1 MMMKKILLV
10 VCLSITF
17 LLSGCSDWI
26 DVSSK
31 QEIEA
36 DKLFKTEAGFK
47 SARIGIYTRMT
58 LMDTYGKAMTY
69 GKIEELVQRYDNYG
83 TNIPTDQERAK
94 RYDYKN
100 DTDAKEMVNNLWLHL
115 YRTISNINELLV
127 KLDGDGKNIVN
138 ADLWAQMKGEALGLR
153 AFHYFDLL
161 RLYGP
166 VYSENPKMP
175 CLPWRMEF
183 NADRKVLLP
192 ANEIVEHILDDLK
205 QAENLLMD
213 EKELSG
219 DLDQVGRRHYMNKWA
234 VKALMARV
242 YQWIGQKDEAAIQ
255 AQAVIDSCGLS
266 LVRDNQADV
275 AMFDEMIFGLGMDDM
290 EEKVKA
296 DWVDKNTFAN
306 ELYITSD
313 NAISVFEARTVGI
326 SDIRYRKGWGFIHG
340 SNGLLCRKYLGKDVL
355 YKEKIPLIRLVEM
368 YYILAESVE
377 LKDCVSLINEVRRA
391 RGISQNND
399 ISMSNEFNE
408 EARVNVLNKEYQK
421 EFFAEGQWFYFLKR
435 HNCQNFY
442 RCPVEK
448 MVYYVLPTP
457 DDEVEYGI

>member
-296 DWVDKNTFAN
+296 DWV
-306 ELYITSD
+306 E
-313 NAISVFEARTVGI
+313 
-326 SDIRYRKGWGFIHG
+326 
-340 SNGLLCRKYLGKDVL
+340 
-355 YKEKIPLIRLVEM
+355 
-368 YYILAESVE
+368 
-377 LKDCVSLINEVRRA
+377 
-391 RGISQNND
+391 
-399 ISMSNEFNE
+399 
-408 EARVNVLNKEYQK
+408 
-421 EFFAEGQWFYFLKR
+421 
-435 HNCQNFY
+435 
-442 RCPVEK
+442 
-448 MVYYVLPTP
+448 
-457 DDEVEYGI
+457 

>member
-1 MMMKKILLV
+1 MKKILLV

-153 AFHYFDLL
+153 
-161 RLYGP
+161 
-166 VYSENPKMP
+166 V
-175 CLPWRMEF
+175 
-183 NADRKVLLP
+183 
-192 ANEIVEHILDDLK
+192 
-205 QAENLLMD
+205 
-213 EKELSG
+213 
-219 DLDQVGRRHYMNKWA
+219 WA
-234 VKALMARV
+234 
-242 YQWIGQKDEAAIQ
+242 
-255 AQAVIDSCGLS
+255 
-266 LVRDNQADV
+266 
-275 AMFDEMIFGLGMDDM
+275 
-290 EEKVKA
+290 
-296 DWVDKNTFAN
+296 
-306 ELYITSD
+306 
-313 NAISVFEARTVGI
+313 
-326 SDIRYRKGWGFIHG
+326 
-340 SNGLLCRKYLGKDVL
+340 
-355 YKEKIPLIRLVEM
+355 
-368 YYILAESVE
+368 
-377 LKDCVSLINEVRRA
+377 
-391 RGISQNND
+391 
-399 ISMSNEFNE
+399 
-408 EARVNVLNKEYQK
+408 
-421 EFFAEGQWFYFLKR
+421 
-435 HNCQNFY
+435 
-442 RCPVEK
+442 
-448 MVYYVLPTP
+448 
-457 DDEVEYGI
+457 